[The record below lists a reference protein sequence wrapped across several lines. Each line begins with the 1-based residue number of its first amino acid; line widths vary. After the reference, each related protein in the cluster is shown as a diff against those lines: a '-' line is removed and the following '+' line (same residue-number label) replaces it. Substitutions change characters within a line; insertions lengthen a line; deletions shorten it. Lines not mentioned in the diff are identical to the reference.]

1 VVVVVGNTEA
11 LGNMDA
17 AKGARLYTTPETF
30 PLWKGAAELPVG
42 DFKYR
47 FAILAAPHC
56 GGLERER
63 EEFPD
68 HVHRRIKVL
77 PPCLDCSVFLSTDL
91 DGTLIGDQA
100 ATDHFF
106 MGWGSQFAGRV
117 RTTNDQT
124 KTCIPKTLDSTHRAL
139 CTLDPSMW
147 TLTDLD
153 TRQ

>member
-1 VVVVVGNTEA
+1 MPNLSVICPHTALGEMVVVVGNTEA

-47 FAILAAPHC
+47 YAILAAPHC

-117 RTTNDQT
+117 S
-124 KTCIPKTLDSTHRAL
+124 CSTDE
-139 CTLDPSMW
+139 TDPSF
-147 TLTDLD
+147 
-153 TRQ
+153 QNPKP